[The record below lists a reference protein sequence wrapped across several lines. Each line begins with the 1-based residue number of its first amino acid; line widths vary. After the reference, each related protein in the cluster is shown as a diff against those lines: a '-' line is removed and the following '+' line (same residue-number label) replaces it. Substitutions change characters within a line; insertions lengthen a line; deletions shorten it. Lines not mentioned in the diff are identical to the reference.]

1 MAFMQITVLPME
13 TGDTSLSA
21 YIADIQEI
29 LRDTKLD
36 YEMNDMGTVING
48 SPALLF
54 QVAEAL
60 HSCPFQHSVQRV
72 ITQITLDE
80 RRDKTQHLGEKKGAV
95 LSVLGEREKNP
106 Q

>member
-60 HSCPFQHSVQRV
+60 HSCPFHQGVQRV
-72 ITQITLDE
+72 ITQISIDE
-80 RRDKTQHLGEKKGAV
+80 RRDKEQLLGEKKGTVASI
-95 LSVLGEREKNP
+95 LAQREKGY

>member
-13 TGDTSLSA
+13 TGGTSLSS

-36 YEMNDMGTVING
+36 YEINDMGTVING

-60 HSCPFQHSVQRV
+60 HSCPFQHGVQRV
-72 ITQITLDE
+72 ITQISIDE
-80 RRDKTQHLGEKKGAV
+80 RRDKIQHLGEKKGAV
-95 LSVLGEREKNP
+95 LSILTTREKDH